1 MSKNPIEQ
9 NQTLVSLA
17 DQSIENT
24 KAQGRNGMADTAVII
39 GLILSA
45 LFTIIYMVV
54 ALGGAMMAM
63 GWAAIISYGMGV
75 LLGVAAIMPGEGAIW
90 IWKTKLQTD
99 IKINNRQQTVAW
111 IAGLLAA
118 VSASVS
124 TVSFFSYLLQSIMPQ
139 WYNGDTASGVNI
151 VNIAAS
157 WAVFGIGI
165 FVYYG
170 FSSET
175 KSNIER
181 AAALNLVDDGINSMI
196 KGLAMGITSSVDDLI
211 EDMRD
216 SGSFAAPALKIVSR
230 HMGEEFS
237 PPKPTGKAAGAT
249 AVAHQSQPP
258 APTSQPQ
265 PEARPSSPT
274 RPFGLEDSTPRPLS
288 GSQPGDWNNPAGEWY
303 RPG

>member
-9 NQTLVSLA
+9 KQTLVSLA
-17 DQSIENT
+17 DQAIENT

-54 ALGGAMMAM
+54 ALGGAMLGM
-63 GWAAIISYGMGV
+63 GWSSVVSYSMGV
-75 LLGVAAIMPGEGAIW
+75 LLGIAAIMPGEGAIW

-99 IKINNRQQTVAW
+99 TKINNSQQAVAW

-118 VSASVS
+118 VSASIS
-124 TVSFFSYLLQSIMPQ
+124 TVSFFAYLLQSLMPQ

-151 VNIAAS
+151 INIAAS

-196 KGLAMGITSSVDDLI
+196 KGLAVGITNSVDDLI
-211 EDMRD
+211 EEMREA
-216 SGSFAAPALKIVSR
+216 GSFAAPALKIVSR
-230 HMGEEFS
+230 HMGEDFN
-237 PPKPTGKAAGAT
+237 PPAGT
-249 AVAHQSQPP
+249 PQLPPPAVANKTQHP
-258 APTSQPQ
+258 APQAPPQ
-265 PEARPSSPT
+265 PEARPGNPHPYRMSAEERSSH
-274 RPFGLEDSTPRPLS
+274 PFLRKRRE
-288 GSQPGDWNNPAGEWY
+288 E
-303 RPG
+303 

>member
-9 NQTLVSLA
+9 KQTLVSLA
-17 DQSIENT
+17 DQAIENT

-39 GLILSA
+39 GLLLSA

-54 ALGGAMMAM
+54 ALGGAMLEM
-63 GWAAIISYGMGV
+63 GWSSIVSYLMGV
-75 LLGVAAIMPGEGAIW
+75 MLGIAAIMPGEGAIW

-99 IKINNRQQTVAW
+99 TKINEKQKSVAW
-111 IAGLLAA
+111 VAGLLAA
-118 VSASVS
+118 ISASVS
-124 TVSFFSYLLQSIMPQ
+124 TVSFFAYLLQSLMPQ

-151 VNIAAS
+151 INIAAS
-157 WAVFGIGI
+157 WAVFGIGV

-196 KGLAMGITSSVDDLI
+196 KGLAVGITNSVDDLI
-211 EDMRD
+211 EEMREA
-216 SGSFAAPALKIVSR
+216 GSFAAPALKIVSR
-230 HMGEEFS
+230 HMGEDFT
-237 PPKPTGKAAGAT
+237 PPTGQHQLPAPTT
-249 AVAHQSQPP
+249 AVAHQPQQP
-258 APTSQPQ
+258 APTSPPQ
-265 PEARPSSPT
+265 PEARPTNP
-274 RPFGLEDSTPRPLS
+274 RPFGLEDDTPRPLS
-288 GSQPGDWNNPAGEWY
+288 GEPGQWY